1 VADTAKEDQIDDKP
15 MPLLDH
21 LIELRTRLMWALGTV
36 VVAVIGCWFLSQ
48 HIYAFLAQPLVDILV
63 AKSGG
68 EPRRLIFTALT
79 EAFFT
84 YLKVAIFGG
93 MFISFPLIAH
103 QIWLFIAPGL
113 YRSEKRALLPFL
125 LASPVMFI
133 LGAAL
138 AYYFIFP
145 AAFKFFVSFETPAVQ
160 GGVPIQL
167 EAKVGEYLDLVM
179 KLIFAFGIAFQMPVA
194 LSLMAKV
201 GIVSSKGLKGA
212 RRYAIVGIFVFAAI
226 VTPPDPMSQIGLAI
240 PLIGLYELSIFA
252 AKLVEPKPVKEDDA

>member
-1 VADTAKEDQIDDKP
+1 
-15 MPLLDH
+15 
-21 LIELRTRLMWALGTV
+21 
-36 VVAVIGCWFLSQ
+36 
-48 HIYAFLAQPLVDILV
+48 
-63 AKSGG
+63 
-68 EPRRLIFTALT
+68 
-79 EAFFT
+79 
-84 YLKVAIFGG
+84 
-93 MFISFPLIAH
+93 MFISFPIIAH
-103 QIWLFIAPGL
+103 QVWLFIAPGL

-145 AAFKFFVSFETPAVQ
+145 AAFKFFVSFETPATQ

-201 GIVSSKGLKGA
+201 GIVSSKGLRGA

-252 AKLVEPKPVKEDDA
+252 AKLVEPKPVEEDDA

>member
-1 VADTAKEDQIDDKP
+1 MCATFMQPVKPTVTHFTEPCFFLLALLSTAIPPPLSYETCVLFAD
-15 MPLLDH
+15 
-21 LIELRTRLMWALGTV
+21 V
-36 VVAVIGCWFLSQ
+36 
-48 HIYAFLAQPLVDILV
+48 
-63 AKSGG
+63 SG
-68 EPRRLIFTALT
+68 FTALT

-201 GIVSSKGLKGA
+201 GIVSSKGLRGA

>member
-1 VADTAKEDQIDDKP
+1 MADTAKEDTIDDKP

-21 LIELRTRLMWALGTV
+21 LIELRTRLMWSLGTV
-36 VVAVIGCWFLSQ
+36 VIAVIGCWFASQ
-48 HIYAFLAQPLVDILV
+48 HIYAFLAQPLIDILME
-63 AKSGG
+63 KSGG

-93 MFISFPLIAH
+93 MFISFPIIAH
-103 QIWLFIAPGL
+103 QVWLFIAPGL

-145 AAFKFFVSFETPAVQ
+145 AAFKFFVSFETPASQ

-252 AKLVEPKPVKEDDA
+252 AKLVEPKPVEEDDA